1 MLEIRGITKIYRSKT
16 GQEVKALDNV
26 SLTFPERGMVFVLG
40 KSGSGK
46 STLLNVIGGLDGY
59 DAGEFIIK
67 GKSSREFGGADFDA
81 YRNTFIG
88 FIFQEY
94 NILDDFSVGANIAL
108 ALELQGKRATTEKI
122 NEILA
127 QVDMLDYARRKP
139 NELSGG
145 QKQRVA
151 IARALVKD
159 PEIIMADEPTGA
171 LDSNTGRQI
180 FDTLKALSREKLVII
195 VSHDRDF
202 AELYG
207 DRIIEMKDGTIL
219 SDVTKHER
227 EAVTLSGGVKQMN
240 DGILQISAGYE
251 LTAADLVAINAYLK
265 NQKGDVFVS
274 GDRRINDSVRT
285 AAGITAEGKTSSF
298 LDTDEEKDVP
308 KKTYEK
314 GKTKFIR
321 SRLPMKNALKM
332 GASGLSHK
340 RFRLVMTIFLSLI
353 SFTLFG
359 FANTVSSY
367 NKFVAATDSIL
378 GSSIYNASF
387 SLGVQEKWV
396 YEDDESVYYYE
407 DMFNEEDVRLLE
419 EKTGLKFTPVYGTS
433 IHSGGAL
440 SLTNMMKDTSNMGSV
455 YTGRLSGFAVWSD
468 SLAETF
474 GYTGK
479 APTEDIAENEIVISR
494 LLYEQLNHTGFENS
508 LFEESV
514 EKGQLT
520 MEPTGKNSIIGKH
533 LSLRTMTG
541 DDMTF
546 VIVGVANTGFDYAR
560 YQDFMPKEGN
570 AMGGQDAGGLLDM
583 VLEVELQNTLRYGF
597 HYLAFTSESTMQ
609 TVTEQT
615 KGWFG
620 NRDVGTYMNDQWFVV
635 KGAGS
640 TGNGLGSLG
649 GGKGMTSIGGGVIG
663 GFVGGFDIIGGAQSS
678 IHQIADGSAI
688 AYIDNVKYFGDRT
701 SLGEREYLLPISVLS
716 NLGIMDWQG
725 NLQIRGDVS
734 AKAKAALMS
743 AAGITEDELLS
754 YFDNGYRTVREVL
767 SEQANKDASY
777 EWERQQRLFEEYCR
791 DFAEAFF
798 SRTYPSHLPASFYIS
813 LMDQMPVLQDNG
825 EGVYKMEMNADTA
838 MRFLAYEKAYT
849 LVYGDGEDAIDTLSD
864 DFVTKVVAAW
874 GYDED
879 GWRESSEEYRK
890 SEGARIYAD
899 YILNRTHEGETDI
912 YGTVRHADLDGGA
925 LAAQLLGTTEEEYL
939 ASVLASLTISRV
951 SRDNSTGSEREDKLS
966 GYTIA
971 GIYGTVQN
979 GSNTLIST
987 GLYNEYVEYAKA
999 QGYGINYRAPH
1010 APGQY
1015 AFVIAPMPT
1024 DREAVEQLVA
1034 LSYDESTPIVYRLE
1048 NNVMDTLDSFNDFIE
1063 IGAVVF
1069 LWVGVG
1075 FAVFAALML
1084 MNFIATSISYK
1095 RHEIGILRAVGAR
1108 SSDVFKIFFSEAA
1121 IIALINFALSIVA
1134 TAAAVIYTNILM
1146 AEEGIN
1152 VTLLHFGVLQVA
1164 LMLVISLGVAAIASF
1179 MPVYNIARR
1188 KPIDAIRN
1196 K

>member
-46 STLLNVIGGLDGY
+46 STLLNVIGGLDGC

-67 GKSSREFGGADFDA
+67 GKSSREFGGSDFDA

-108 ALELQGKRATTEKI
+108 ALELQGKRATTEQI
-122 NEILA
+122 NGILG

-207 DRIIEMKDGTIL
+207 DRIIEMKDGQIL

-227 EAVTLSGGVKQMN
+227 EAVALSEGVRQMN
-240 DGILQISAGYE
+240 DGILKISAGYE
-251 LTAADLVAINAYLK
+251 LTAADFAAINTYLK
-265 NQKGDVFVS
+265 NQNGDVFVS
-274 GDRRINDSVRT
+274 GDRRINDTVRT
-285 AAGITAEGKTSSF
+285 AAGITAEGKTSAF

-308 KKTYEK
+308 KKIYEK

-340 RFRLVMTIFLSLI
+340 RFRLVMTVFLSLI

-367 NKFVAATDSIL
+367 NKFVSATDSIL

-387 SLGVQEKWV
+387 TLGVQEKWV
-396 YEDDESVYYYE
+396 YADDESVYYYD
-407 DMFNEEDVRLLE
+407 DMFNEDDVRVLE
-419 EKTGLKFTPVYGTS
+419 EKTGLTFTPVYGTT
-433 IHSGGAL
+433 IHSNDGL
-440 SLTNMMKDTSNMGSV
+440 SLVNMMKDTTNMGSV
-455 YTGRLSGFAVWSD
+455 YTGRLSGFAVWD
-468 SLAETF
+468 GALADAF
-474 GYTGK
+474 HYTGK
-479 APTEDIAENEIVISR
+479 TPAEGAEIPEIVISR
-494 LLYEQLNHTGFENS
+494 LLFEQLNHTGFVNS
-508 LFEESV
+508 RYDEAV
-514 EKGQLT
+514 EKGRLT
-520 MEPTGKNSIIGKH
+520 VEPTGENSIIGKH
-533 LSLRTMTG
+533 LSLQLMG
-541 DDMTF
+541 EEITF
-546 VIVGVANTGFDYAR
+546 VVVGVADTGFDYDR
-560 YQDFMPKEGN
+560 YQSFMPKDNGSVT
-570 AMGGQDAGGLLDM
+570 GGQDEGGLLDM
-583 VLEVELQNTLRYGF
+583 VLGMELGNTLRYGF
-597 HYLAFTSESTMQ
+597 HYLGFTSQSTMEK
-609 TVTEQT
+609 VTETT

-620 NRDVGTYMNDQWFVV
+620 NRDIGTYMNDQWFVV
-635 KGAGS
+635 QGAN
-640 TGNGLGSLG
+640 GNGGMGSLG
-649 GGKGMTSIGGGVIG
+649 GL
-663 GFVGGFDIIGGAQSS
+663 VGGKLSFDFIVGGAQSS
-678 IHQIADGSAI
+678 IHQIADGTVLG
-688 AYIDNVKYFGDRT
+688 YIDNVKYFGDRT
-701 SLGEREYLLPISVLS
+701 SLGEKEYLLPFSVLN
-716 NLGIMDWQG
+716 NLGIISWDGQ
-725 NLQIRGDVS
+725 LQIRGDVS
-734 AKAKAALMS
+734 AKMKAALLTVLDI
-743 AAGITEDELLS
+743 GEDELLS
-754 YFDNGYRTVREVL
+754 YFDNGYNYVRDIL
-767 SEQANKDASY
+767 YEQANKDASY
-777 EWERQQRLFEEYCR
+777 EWERQQQLFEEYCR
-791 DFAEAFF
+791 AFSEAFF
-798 SRTYPSHLPASFYIS
+798 GKSYPAYLPATFYDCLASSLPSFQKNEQGMLYA
-813 LMDQMPVLQDNG
+813 
-825 EGVYKMEMNADTA
+825 EMNADTA
-838 MRFLAYEKAYT
+838 QRILAYERACE
-849 LVYGDGEDAIDTLSD
+849 LIYGDGADKIDELSE
-864 DFVTKVVAAW
+864 DFVAKVIT
-874 GYDED
+874 GYWSIDAD
-879 GWRESSEEYRK
+879 NWREYSADYRK
-890 SEGARIYAD
+890 SEAARIYTE
-899 YILNRTHEGETDI
+899 YILNRTHEGESDI
-912 YGTVRHADLDGGA
+912 YGTVRRADLNGGA
-925 LAAQLLGTTEEEYL
+925 FVAALLGTTEDEYL
-939 ASVLASLTISRV
+939 ANAIASLTVSRV
-951 SRDNSTGSEREDKLS
+951 QRDEMGGEKESALS
-966 GYTIA
+966 GYTLA
-971 GIYGTVQN
+971 GVYGSAQN
-979 GSNTLIST
+979 GSNTIIST
-987 GLYNEYVEYAKA
+987 GLYNEYMEYAQA

-1010 APGQY
+1010 ESGQY

-1024 DREAVEQLVA
+1024 DRETVEQLVA
-1034 LSYDESTPIVYRLE
+1034 LSYDESTPIVYRLQ
-1048 NNVMDTLDSFNDFIE
+1048 NNVMDTLESFNEFIE

-1121 IIALINFALSIVA
+1121 IIALINFVLATVA
-1134 TAAAVIYTNILM
+1134 TAVAVGYTNSFM
-1146 AEEGIN
+1146 AAEGIN
-1152 VTLLHFGVLQVA
+1152 ITLLHFGVMQVV
-1164 LMLVISLGVAAIASF
+1164 LMLGISLFVAAVASF

-1188 KPIDAIRN
+1188 KPIDAIHN